1 VEPIWVPES
10 AVRAIHAE
18 LIKEHGGLQG
28 AIREGALEAA
38 LARPQHVLA
47 YAETAATLATLATL
61 AASYGFA
68 LAKGHCFSDGN
79 KRTALAIIDVFLQL
93 NGSELTA
100 AEEDAATTIL
110 ALKAGEVSEPEM
122 AEWIAAHSQA
132 LSA

>member
-28 AIREGALEAA
+28 ATREGALEAA
-38 LARPQHVLA
+38 LARPLHVPA
-47 YAETAATLATLATL
+47 YAETAPTLATL

-79 KRTALAIIDVFLQL
+79 KRIALAIVDVFLQL

-100 AEEDAATTIL
+100 TEEDAATTIL
-110 ALKAGEVSEPEM
+110 ALAAGEVSEPEL